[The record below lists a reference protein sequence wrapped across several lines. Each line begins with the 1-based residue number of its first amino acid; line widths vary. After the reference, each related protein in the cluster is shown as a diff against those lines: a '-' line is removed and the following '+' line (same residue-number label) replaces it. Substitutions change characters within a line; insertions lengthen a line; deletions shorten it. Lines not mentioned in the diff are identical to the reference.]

1 MTIRIIIADDSDLTI
16 LGAKA
21 TIESDYRYTV
31 VGTARAI
38 EELLTMAAKDVPD
51 VILLNEWFHGM
62 DILSAVEE
70 LQTIAPRTKLVVMG
84 ALAEGMLIRDLFACG
99 VNGYLYKSDDLQ
111 DCLTIALDTVMC
123 DRPYLSPTANAEYL
137 VALHSLQPDGYLD
150 DEAREVLNKLAKG
163 IHAGQIARD
172 LGITQRRVYWV
183 RQKLRQR
190 FGAKTN
196 EHLIHRA
203 AAEGFTCLQE

>member
-1 MTIRIIIADDSDLTI
+1 
-16 LGAKA
+16 
-21 TIESDYRYTV
+21 V
-31 VGTARAI
+31 
-38 EELLTMAAKDVPD
+38 AKDTPD

-70 LQTIAPRTKLVVMG
+70 LRTVTPRAKLVVMG

-111 DCLTIALDTVMC
+111 DCLLTALDTVMR

-137 VALHSLQPDGYLD
+137 VALHSLQPEGYLD

-163 IHAGQIARD
+163 IHAGQIARA
-172 LGITQRRVYWV
+172 GHY
-183 RQKLRQR
+183 
-190 FGAKTN
+190 
-196 EHLIHRA
+196 A
-203 AAEGFTCLQE
+203 AARLLGAAEAAPALRREDQRASHPPRRCRGLYVLAGVKSCTLRLKPPIPPTEPPTAPATPPSLR

>member
-1 MTIRIIIADDSDLTI
+1 MAIRVVIADDADLTI
-16 LGAKA
+16 LGAQSV
-21 TIESDYRYTV
+21 IQGDHRYCT
-31 VGTARAI
+31 VGTARSM
-38 EELLTMAAKDVPD
+38 EDLLVIVEQEQPD
-51 VILLNEWFHGM
+51 IVLLNEWFHGI
-62 DILSAVEE
+62 DILSAVEQ
-70 LQTIAPRTKLVVMG
+70 LKAAIPRARLVVMG
-84 ALAEGMLIRDLFACG
+84 ALAEGLLIRDLFACG

-111 DCLTIALDTVMC
+111 DCLITALDTVMRE
-123 DRPYLSPTANAEYL
+123 RPYLSPTANSEYL
-137 VALHSLQPDGYLD
+137 IALHSLQPEGYLD
-150 DEAREVLNKLAKG
+150 TEAREVLNRLAKG
-163 IHAGQIARD
+163 IHASQIAHE

>member
-1 MTIRIIIADDSDLTI
+1 MSTRVIIADDSDLTI
-16 LGAKA
+16 LGAR
-21 TIESDYRYTV
+21 TIIENDHRYV
-31 VGTARAI
+31 IAATARTI
-38 EELLTMAAKDVPD
+38 DELLAMAVKESPD

-62 DILSAVEE
+62 DILSAVEK
-70 LQTIAPRTKLVVMG
+70 LRDTAPRAKLLVMG
-84 ALAEGMLIRDLFACG
+84 ALAEGMLIHDLFACG
-99 VNGYLYKSDDLQ
+99 VNGYLYKSDDLL
-111 DCLTIALDTVMC
+111 DCLITALDTVMR

-137 VALHSLQPDGYLD
+137 VALHSLQPDGYLG

-163 IHAGQIARD
+163 IHAGQIAREM
-172 LGITQRRVYWV
+172 GITQRRVYWV

>member
-1 MTIRIIIADDSDLTI
+1 MAIRVVIADDADLTI
-16 LGAKA
+16 LGAQSVILA
-21 TIESDYRYTV
+21 DHRYCT
-31 VGTARAI
+31 VGTARSM
-38 EELLTMAAKDVPD
+38 EDLLVIVEQEQPD
-51 VILLNEWFHGM
+51 IVLLNEWFHGI
-62 DILSAVEE
+62 DILSAVEQ
-70 LQTIAPRTKLVVMG
+70 LKAAIPRARLVVMG
-84 ALAEGMLIRDLFACG
+84 ALVEGLLIRDLFACG

-111 DCLTIALDTVMC
+111 DCLITALDTVMRE
-123 DRPYLSPTANAEYL
+123 RPYLSPTANSEYL
-137 VALHSLQPDGYLD
+137 IALHSLQPEGYLD
-150 DEAREVLNKLAKG
+150 AEAREVLNRLAKG
-163 IHAGQIARD
+163 IHASQIAHE

>member
-1 MTIRIIIADDSDLTI
+1 MSTRVIIADDSDLTI
-16 LGAKA
+16 LGA
-21 TIESDYRYTV
+21 TTIIESDHRYV
-31 VGTARAI
+31 IAATARAI
-38 EELLTMAAKDVPD
+38 DELLTMAVKESPD

-62 DILSAVEE
+62 DILSAVEKLKE
-70 LQTIAPRTKLVVMG
+70 AAPRAKL
-84 ALAEGMLIRDLFACG
+84 IACG

-111 DCLTIALDTVMC
+111 DCLIMALDTVMR
-123 DRPYLSPTANAEYL
+123 DRPFLSPTANAEYL
-137 VALHSLQPDGYLD
+137 VTLHARQPEGYLD
-150 DEAREVLNKLAKG
+150 DEAREVLNQLAKG
-163 IHAGQIARD
+163 IHAGQIAREM
-172 LGITQRRVYWV
+172 GITQRRVYWV

>member
-1 MTIRIIIADDSDLTI
+1 MR
-16 LGAKA
+16 
-21 TIESDYRYTV
+21 
-31 VGTARAI
+31 
-38 EELLTMAAKDVPD
+38 
-51 VILLNEWFHGM
+51 
-62 DILSAVEE
+62 
-70 LQTIAPRTKLVVMG
+70 
-84 ALAEGMLIRDLFACG
+84 
-99 VNGYLYKSDDLQ
+99 
-111 DCLTIALDTVMC
+111 

-163 IHAGQIARD
+163 IHAGQIAREM
-172 LGITQRRVYWV
+172 GISQRRVREMGISQRRVYWV